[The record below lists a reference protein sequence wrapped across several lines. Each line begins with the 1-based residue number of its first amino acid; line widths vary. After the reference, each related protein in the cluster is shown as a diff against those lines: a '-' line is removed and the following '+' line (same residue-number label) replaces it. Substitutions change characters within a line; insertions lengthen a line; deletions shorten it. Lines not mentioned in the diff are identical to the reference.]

1 LACPNSWELTY
12 PKKTQTNL
20 LFKKDIEIF
29 SAILGHKIANAHETT
44 NKGKWYFGHI
54 YRRQIDNGTVMLIRK
69 GTASGETLC
78 YQNKDPAFNS
88 DMGL

>member
-1 LACPNSWELTY
+1 MHMRQ
-12 PKKTQTNL
+12 QTRENGTL
-20 LFKKDIEIF
+20 D
-29 SAILGHKIANAHETT
+29 
-44 NKGKWYFGHI
+44 I